1 MLLMVCTRCHAHAA
15 MRSPSPEALGGAAWP
30 FPDGICSRCLA
41 RVLKD
46 DPAARA
52 RLFEFQKVLNK
63 KMLAGA
69 PGTRPARAPPTI
81 NRGGLLAERV
91 SRKLPPRRPPYCLR
105 Q

>member
-1 MLLMVCTRCHAHAA
+1 MLLMVCTRCHEHAA

-46 DPAARA
+46 DPAVRA
-52 RLFEFQKVLNK
+52 RLFEFQKTLNK

-69 PGTRPARAPPTI
+69 GEAVRAGALHMMNWADLVAKRFGP
-81 NRGGLLAERV
+81 
-91 SRKLPPRRPPYCLR
+91 K
-105 Q
+105 